1 MGLSKS
7 DGNLDHLGLREL
19 ARGFFEWKSF
29 GVRESIPLQG
39 NSGAYEFDFL
49 LSQRGE
55 QVSESLADLGVLVK
69 DWARTCG
76 VNVILQFEHI
86 MKDVSPAVHQGM
98 LIANQFSSS
107 ARALAEKA
115 GLLLLSRGELVSIYR
130 TNQIEP

>member
-1 MGLSKS
+1 MGLSKT
-7 DGNLDHLGLREL
+7 DENLDQICLRDL

-39 NSGAYEFDFL
+39 NLGAYEFDFL
-49 LSQRGE
+49 LSQKE
-55 QVSESLADLGVLVK
+55 DMPSDALADFGVLVK

-86 MKDVSPAVHQGM
+86 MKDMHPIIHQGM

-115 GLLLLSRGELVSIYR
+115 GVLLLSRGELISIYR
-130 TNQIEP
+130 TNQIPL

>member
-1 MGLSKS
+1 MSQLNV
-7 DGNLDHLGLREL
+7 DENFDHICLRDL
-19 ARGFFEWKSF
+19 ARRFFEWKSF
-29 GVRESIPLQG
+29 GVRETIPLQG

-49 LSQRGE
+49 LSQKDE
-55 QVSESLADLGVLVK
+55 LPSDVLAEFGVLVK

-86 MKDVSPAVHQGM
+86 MEDVRPAVHQGM

-107 ARALAEKA
+107 ARALADKA